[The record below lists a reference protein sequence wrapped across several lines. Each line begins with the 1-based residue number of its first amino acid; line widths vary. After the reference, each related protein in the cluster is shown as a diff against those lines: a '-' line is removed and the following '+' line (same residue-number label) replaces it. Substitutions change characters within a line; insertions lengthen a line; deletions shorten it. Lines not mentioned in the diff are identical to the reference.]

1 MASTFP
7 FLMAALLA
15 GAAVPFQAAA
25 NAMLG
30 RLLGHPLWATFVSL
44 GVSVVLIVP
53 VMAGFKLPVPA
64 VGMAIK
70 GPWWIWVGGAAGV
83 VYITAALLL
92 APKLGAA
99 SFIVAVIAGQMV
111 ASLVIDHFALMGFAH
126 RPVTVARFAGL
137 ALIIGGLVVTQW
149 ASTIA
154 PRANQ
159 LDLRPTENKEMK
171 NET

>member
-1 MASTFP
+1 MASTFS
-7 FLMAALLA
+7 FLIVALLA
-15 GAAVPFQAAA
+15 GAAVPFQAGA

-44 GVSVVLIVP
+44 GVSAVLIVP
-53 VMAGFKLPVPA
+53 VMMGFKLPVPA
-64 VGMAIK
+64 VGMAVK
-70 GPWWIWVGGAAGV
+70 GPWWIWIGGAAGV

-137 ALIIGGLVVTQW
+137 ALIVGGLVVTQW

-154 PRANQ
+154 PPANQ
-159 LDLRPTENKEMK
+159 PDFNPVQKGDSK
-171 NET
+171 